1 MFHGSS
7 PPVGLY
13 PVMQPTG
20 YRAAKAMRR
29 ILSEPLLHFLVLGAL
44 LFGLSSWLGRGG
56 APTAGPERQQVRVT
70 ASDLQW
76 LVESWSKRWLR
87 QPSPDELRGLVTD
100 HLREELLSREAR
112 ILGLD
117 RNDTYIRRRLA
128 QKAEFLI
135 QDASD
140 AAEPT
145 EADLIALHAAHPA
158 LFSEGPWRSFRQI
171 YFAAAHREQA
181 VAALTALRGGADPSG
196 VGDRLSLEAAYTDVD
211 PTEIAK
217 LFGDRFADEV
227 LALPEGSWHG
237 PIASGYGLHL
247 VQVQSVRAGQVRPF
261 ASVREQVRERWFDRQ
276 RCQAQERYYG
286 ELMKRYEIVADD
298 AVRPLIGPL
307 AAPWNPGR

>member
-1 MFHGSS
+1 
-7 PPVGLY
+7 
-13 PVMQPTG
+13 
-20 YRAAKAMRR
+20 MRR

-44 LFGLSSWLGRGG
+44 LFGLSSWLGKGG
-56 APTAGPERQQVRVT
+56 GPTAGPDRQQVRLT
-70 ASDLQW
+70 ANDLQW

-100 HLREELLSREAR
+100 HLREELLSREGRA
-112 ILGLD
+112 LGLD

-145 EADLIALHAAHPA
+145 EADLTAFHAAHPA
-158 LFSEGPWRSFRQI
+158 LFSEGPWRSFRQV
-171 YFAAAHREQA
+171 YFTTAHHEQA
-181 VAALTALRGGADPSG
+181 VAALVALQGGADPNT
-196 VGDRLSLEAAYTDVD
+196 VGDRLSLETAYADAE
-211 PTEIAK
+211 PTEVAK
-217 LFGDRFADEV
+217 LFGERFAD
-227 LALPEGSWHG
+227 ALFTLSAGSWHG

-261 ASVREQVRERWFDRQ
+261 ASVRAQVRERWFDRQ
-276 RCQAQERYYG
+276 RCQAQERYFT
-286 ELMKRYEIVADD
+286 ELMKRYEIVADET
-298 AVRPLIGPL
+298 VRPLIGPL